1 MTADLSRL
9 APEIV
14 VVGLVCLAVVGVVV
28 AVQWAK
34 VRRQEAELEFTRH
47 LVDQGMT
54 ADEIERI
61 LARRPPPP
69 KGLIEQFN
77 ALGRGSKAGLIFVAF
92 MFVVMAGSALQ
103 SYFFWIGRK

>member
-14 VVGLVCLAVVGVVV
+14 IVGLVCLAIVGVVV

-34 VRRQEAELEFTRH
+34 VRRQESELEFTRH

-77 ALGRGSKAGLIFVAF
+77 ALGRGSKAGIIFVALVAVT
-92 MFVVMAGSALQ
+92 MIGGALQ
-103 SYFFWIGRK
+103 SYIFMAGHR